1 MFLGTKTV
9 IFDAFGSLFDV
20 HSPARELAPQLGE
33 NFEAF
38 SALWRQKQLEYSWLR
53 SLMRRHADFAQVTE
67 EALDYALAAFGHAK
81 NERVRS
87 ELLSLYQRLKA
98 YPDAVL
104 MLDSLSRK
112 NMRTGILSNGSPQML
127 HAAVVSAGLESL
139 LDEVLSVEEVQVFKP
154 DPRVYALALDRFGIR
169 DPAEVVFV
177 TANPWDAHGAA
188 SFGFQVIRVNR
199 NGLADENL
207 PGKVS
212 AHVKSLSEIP
222 ALLS

>member
-1 MFLGTKTV
+1 MFSGTKTV
-9 IFDAFGSLFDV
+9 IFDAFGTLFDV

-127 HAAVVSAGLESL
+127 NAAVVSAGLGEL
-139 LDEVLSVEEVQVFKP
+139 LDEVISVEAVQVYKP
-154 DPRVYALALDRFGIR
+154 DPRVYALALDRFGIH
-169 DPAEVVFV
+169 DPGEVVFV
-177 TANPWDAHGAA
+177 TSNPWDAHGAA
-188 SFGFQVIRVNR
+188 SFGFPVIRVNR

>member
-1 MFLGTKTV
+1 MFFGTKTV
-9 IFDAFGSLFDV
+9 IFDAFGTLFDV

-81 NERVRS
+81 NARVRS

-169 DPAEVVFV
+169 DPGEVVFV
-177 TANPWDAHGAA
+177 TSNPWDAHGAA
-188 SFGFQVIRVNR
+188 SFGFRVIRVNR

>member
-1 MFLGTKTV
+1 M
-9 IFDAFGSLFDV
+9 
-20 HSPARELAPQLGE
+20 
-33 NFEAF
+33 
-38 SALWRQKQLEYSWLR
+38 
-53 SLMRRHADFAQVTE
+53 
-67 EALDYALAAFGHAK
+67 
-81 NERVRS
+81 
-87 ELLSLYQRLKA
+87 
-98 YPDAVL
+98 
-104 MLDSLSRK
+104 
-112 NMRTGILSNGSPQML
+112 
-127 HAAVVSAGLESL
+127 
-139 LDEVLSVEEVQVFKP
+139 LSVEEVQVFKP